1 MLIVDSFRHKHV
13 CKNVCL
19 SCIFN
24 HEHAWPGHW
33 PCVVKREQ
41 VWLGVVC
48 FETLAKMNSE
58 DG

>member
-19 SCIFN
+19 SCVFN
-24 HEHAWPGHW
+24 RERS
-33 PCVVKREQ
+33 CVVKREQ
-41 VWLGVVC
+41 VWLVVMC
-48 FETLAKMNSE
+48 FVMLAKMNSE